1 MTQSDATKRKQD
13 GWKIRGVGDRA
24 GNEPTLST
32 IEHPLTKGVPLFLFD
47 TLSVGC
53 EQRHRRA
60 RKFSLSTRHDMFIKR
75 SALNRLTAYDWYRV
89 SPSWHERRKWILKR
103 ANGVCEKCR
112 KRPATEVHH
121 LTYKRVFNED
131 MADLIAL
138 CRQCHAEIHW
148 RQPANDNQIQLSF
161 DFPET
166 PDPEEEEG

>member
-1 MTQSDATKRKQD
+1 MAP
-13 GWKIRGVGDRA
+13 
-24 GNEPTLST
+24 GN
-32 IEHPLTKGVPLFLFD
+32 FLF
-47 TLSVGC
+47 
-53 EQRHRRA
+53 RR
-60 RKFSLSTRHDMFIKR
+60 SLFMSLKR
-75 SALNRLTAYDWYRV
+75 PALDRTTAYGWYRS
-89 SPSWHERRKWILKR
+89 SPSWHERRQWILKR
-103 ANGVCEKCR
+103 ARGICEKCR
-112 KRPATEVHH
+112 QRAATEVHH